1 MRYQYRIA
9 GISIIVDAPIE
20 VTDTEAFALYRE
32 PVAEDGETERDSCPV
47 TTAMRENNQSTH
59 YEIHLIADEYMP
71 KVTGTLG
78 FENEMNRVYQVNDRC
93 LHLFHII

>member
-32 PVAEDGETERDSCPV
+32 PVAEDGEES
-47 TTAMRENNQSTH
+47 S
-59 YEIHLIADEYMP
+59 
-71 KVTGTLG
+71 G
-78 FENEMNRVYQVNDRC
+78 FGM
-93 LHLFHII
+93 